1 MSPIEMRKSEALYRR
16 AKEVMPGGN
25 TRHTVFRTPHQVY
38 AERGEGCRI
47 IDIDGNSR
55 IDAAGNFT
63 SLIHGYGCEAIKV
76 AAREQLEKGLCFGMP
91 TPGEVRLSE
100 ILVERLPS
108 VEHVRYCNSG
118 TEAVMNAVKVA
129 RAFTGRAKIA
139 KCEGAYHGTYDV
151 VETSQEA
158 LPENWGELDAPN
170 AVPTAAGTPQG
181 VLDDVVVIP
190 FNNVELGEKILR
202 AKGNDL
208 AAVLVDVMPNRA
220 GLIPASVKF
229 LEMLRRVTK
238 EIGALLIFDEVIT
251 FRLGYNGAQG
261 RYHIDPDLTALGKI
275 IGGGF
280 PIGAVGGRKDVMSVY
295 DPTMH
300 KPKVQHGGTFSANPM
315 SMMAG
320 IAALE
325 ALTPESFEHLE
336 ALGQRFETKITALFD
351 ELGIE
356 AQVTGLGSL
365 RRIHLTKAQLSD
377 FRSTVLAT
385 AHGAMQIADLA
396 RMLFDEGVII
406 ASNGLVCFSTP
417 MTFDDIDLIVAAF
430 SRALTRLQENGGEG
444 DAVT

>member
-1 MSPIEMRKSEALYRR
+1 MSKLETPKSAALYEQ
-16 AKEVMPGGN
+16 AKKVMPGGN

-38 AERGEGCRI
+38 AARGEGCRI

-55 IDAAGNFT
+55 IDAVGNFT
-63 SLIHGYGCEAIKV
+63 SLIHGYGCEAIRV
-76 AAREQLEKGLCFGMP
+76 AAREQLENGLCFGMA

-100 ILVERLPS
+100 MLAERLPS

-129 RAFTGRAKIA
+129 RAYTGRAKIA

-158 LPENWGELDAPN
+158 RPENWGEPDAPHP
-170 AVPTAAGTPQG
+170 VPTAAGTPQG
-181 VLDDVVVIP
+181 VLDDVVIIP

-220 GLIPASVKF
+220 GLVPATQEF
-229 LEMLRRVTK
+229 LNMLRRVTR

-261 RYHIDPDLTALGKI
+261 RYGINPDITALGKV

-280 PIGAVGGRKDVMSVY
+280 PIGAVAGRTDVMAVY
-295 DPTMH
+295 DPTNGA
-300 KPKVQHGGTFSANPM
+300 PRVQHGGTFSANPM
-315 SMMAG
+315 SMVAG

-325 ALTPESFEHLE
+325 ALTPEAYEHLE
-336 ALGQRFETKITALFD
+336 ALGDRFQSGITALFD

-356 AQVTGLGSL
+356 AQVTGLASL
-365 RRIHLTKAQLSD
+365 RRIHLNRAKLTD
-377 FRSTVLAT
+377 FRSTVLAGSD
-385 AHGAMQIADLA
+385 GANKVAALS
-396 RMLFDEGVII
+396 RLLFDEGVII
-406 ASNGLVCFSTP
+406 AANGLLCFSTA
-417 MTFDDIDLIVAAF
+417 MTFDDIDEIIAAF
-430 SRALTRLQENGGEG
+430 ARALPKL
-444 DAVT
+444 

>member
-1 MSPIEMRKSEALYRR
+1 MTISKTPNSVALYER

-25 TRHTVFRTPHQVY
+25 TRHTVFRTPHQIY

-47 IDIDGNSR
+47 IDIDGHSR
-55 IDAAGNFT
+55 IDAVGNFT
-63 SLIHGYGCEAIKV
+63 SLIHGYGCEAIKA
-76 AAREQLEKGLCFGMP
+76 AAREQLEKGLCFGMA

-100 ILVERLPS
+100 MLAKRLPS
-108 VEHVRYCNSG
+108 VQHVRYCNSG

-158 LPENWGELDAPN
+158 RPENWGELDAPN
-170 AVPTAAGTPQG
+170 SVPTAAGTPQG

-220 GLIPASVKF
+220 GLVPATQEF
-229 LEMLRRVTK
+229 LDMLRRVTK

-261 RYHIDPDLTALGKI
+261 RYGISPDITALGKV

-280 PIGAVGGRKDVMSVY
+280 PIGAVAGRKDVMAVY
-295 DPTMH
+295 DPTTGA
-300 KPKVQHGGTFSANPM
+300 PKVQHGGTFSANPM

-320 IAALE
+320 IATLE
-325 ALTPESFEHLE
+325 ALTPESFEHLD
-336 ALGQRFETKITALFD
+336 ALGHRFQAGIAAVIE
-351 ELGIE
+351 ELGID

-365 RRIHLTKAQLSD
+365 RRIHFNKANLSD
-377 FRSTVLAT
+377 FRSTVLA
-385 AHGAMQIADLA
+385 GADGAKKVAALS
-396 RMLFDEGVII
+396 RLLFDEGVII
-406 ASNGLVCFSTP
+406 AANGLLCFSTV
-417 MTFDDIDLIVAAF
+417 MTFDDVDEIVAAF
-430 SRALTRLQENGGEG
+430 ARTLPLVATTS
-444 DAVT
+444 

>member
-1 MSPIEMRKSEALYRR
+1 MSKLETPKSAALYEQ
-16 AKEVMPGGN
+16 AKKVMPGGN

-38 AERGEGCRI
+38 AARGEGCRI

-55 IDAAGNFT
+55 IDAVGNFT
-63 SLIHGYGCEAIKV
+63 SLIHGYGCEAIRV
-76 AAREQLEKGLCFGMP
+76 AAREQLENGLCFGMA

-100 ILVERLPS
+100 MLAERLPS

-129 RAFTGRAKIA
+129 RAYTGRAKIA

-158 LPENWGELDAPN
+158 RPENWGEPDAPHP
-170 AVPTAAGTPQG
+170 VPTAAGTPQG
-181 VLDDVVVIP
+181 VLDDVVIIP

-220 GLIPASVKF
+220 GLVPATQEF
-229 LEMLRRVTK
+229 LNMLRRVTR

-261 RYHIDPDLTALGKI
+261 RYGINPDITALGKV

-280 PIGAVGGRKDVMSVY
+280 PIGAVAGRTDVMAVY
-295 DPTMH
+295 DPTNGS
-300 KPKVQHGGTFSANPM
+300 PRVQHGGTFSANPM
-315 SMMAG
+315 SMVAG

-325 ALTPESFEHLE
+325 ALTPEAYEHLE
-336 ALGQRFETKITALFD
+336 ALGDRFQSGITALFD

-356 AQVTGLGSL
+356 AQVTGLASL
-365 RRIHLTKAQLSD
+365 RRIHLNRAKLTD
-377 FRSTVLAT
+377 FRSTVLAGSD
-385 AHGAMQIADLA
+385 GANKVAALS
-396 RMLFDEGVII
+396 RLLFDEGVII
-406 ASNGLVCFSTP
+406 AANGLLCFSTA
-417 MTFDDIDLIVAAF
+417 MTFDDIDEIIAAF
-430 SRALTRLQENGGEG
+430 ARALPKL
-444 DAVT
+444 